1 MTSGERTESEKKK
14 MIYAYARISTKQQS
28 IERQIR
34 NVLKAYPEA
43 MVIQDTYSGTT
54 MDRPMWRKLYS
65 KLKPGDTVVFDSV
78 SRLARNSDEGFKTY
92 EELYSNNIEL
102 IFLKE
107 PQINTTTYKKAKEK
121 AIPLTNTTV
130 DYILEGINKY
140 LLALAREQII
150 LAFEVAQ
157 KEVDDLHQRT
167 REGIMTAKLNGK
179 RPGHRKNAPLIHKKS
194 IRCKEYILKYSKDF
208 GGTMNDVDLIKLTE
222 CSRKTY
228 YKLKKEL
235 LEGHKPL

>member
-1 MTSGERTESEKKK
+1 

-34 NVLKAYPEA
+34 NLLKAYPEA

-92 EELYSNNIEL
+92 EELYSNNVEL

-140 LLALAREQII
+140 LLVLAREQII

-179 RPGHRKNAPLIHKKS
+179 RPGHRKNTPLIHKKS
-194 IRCKEYILKYSKDF
+194 IESKSLILKYSKDF
-208 GGTMNDVDLIKLTE
+208 GGMMKDNDLIKL
-222 CSRKTY
+222 CGVSKKSF
-228 YKLKKEL
+228 YKYKKEL
-235 LEGHKPL
+235 MGGHH

>member
-34 NVLKAYPEA
+34 NLLKAYPEA

-92 EELYSNNIEL
+92 EELYSNNVEL

-140 LLALAREQII
+140 LLVLAREQII

-167 REGIMTAKLNGK
+167 KEGLVTARLNN
-179 RPGHRKNAPLIHKKS
+179 RTLGHRKNTPLVTKKS
-194 IRCKEYILKYSKDF
+194 IHCKEIIQKHCVDF
-208 GGTMNDVDLIKLTE
+208 GGSLSDSDCMKLCG
-222 CSRKTY
+222 CSRKSF
-228 YKLKKEL
+228 YKYKRQVAISTKR
-235 LEGHKPL
+235 